1 MIRLIDVNPENW
13 RLRLNVEKAQ
23 EKYVADKTVILARAY
38 AYRNRRSR
46 AFFIYDEEI
55 PIGMGLY
62 YDCPERVSYDISQIF
77 IDEHYQGRGYGKA
90 AMQLLLDEMK
100 LDGKYKKVMLCYIA
114 GNDIA
119 QNMYKQLGFVEIG
132 RDEDEIIMEMTLP
145 DAKSE
150 SNLWS
155 VL

>member
-1 MIRLIDVNPENW
+1 
-13 RLRLNVEKAQ
+13 
-23 EKYVADKTVILARAY
+23 
-38 AYRNRRSR
+38 
-46 AFFIYDEEI
+46 
-55 PIGMGLY
+55 
-62 YDCPERVSYDISQIF
+62 
-77 IDEHYQGRGYGKA
+77 
-90 AMQLLLDEMK
+90 MQLLLDEMK

-132 RDEDEIIMEMTLP
+132 RDEDEIIMEITLP
-145 DAKSE
+145 DAKFE